1 MFKFFSKFKK
11 LKGTTEDKGNK
22 PTDTKEDSSEI
33 LEMESGVMIVFL
45 AFVIFTIALVI
56 NHGVTT
62 YFSSDSSASRTSE
75 YKELDKA
82 LKALKDYEDTY
93 IITTQIA
100 GTDTTNYIE
109 VVMKDGSSYTEYPI
123 DSNGKVGVVDSDA
136 TSYNYLLTDWSDKNN
151 LYAFSTSD
159 SENATVTTLPKSYK
173 DAVSDRVYMY
183 LPEIM
188 KNISDVS
195 KEKKA
200 TQDIGNGEEEF
211 QIYKAKLP
219 ASTVKDIVGVGTQ
232 GLYKAIAKDYS
243 DDENIKNLADYYVK
257 NMNMDLTFSDANV
270 TFGVAD
276 GIIKYVNIETGG
288 LGTRLNL
295 TRAVITDTSKYE
307 LREKPDV
314 SKSVDYVKTQIK
326 ETADYV
332 ATFDSIEDAMMTL
345 NNGSTDTSTELP
357 TTDTSGTDNK

>member
-1 MFKFFSKFKK
+1 MFFNKFKK
-11 LKGTTEDKGNK
+11 SSNTEGKRHDIIIYIY
-22 PTDTKEDSSEI
+22 PIILTLVVFVSLLLTCILCTHDSRKS
-33 LEMESGVMIVFL
+33 VM
-45 AFVIFTIALVI
+45 
-56 NHGVTT
+56 H
-62 YFSSDSSASRTSE
+62 SAE
-75 YKELDKA
+75 YKELNKAYKA
-82 LKALKDYEDTY
+82 LKKYDDMY
-93 IITTQIA
+93 IVTTQIA

-109 VVMKDGSSYTEYPI
+109 VVMKDGTSYTEYPV
-123 DSNGKVGVVDSDA
+123 DSNGKVGVVESDS
-136 TSYNYLLTDWSDKNN
+136 TKSNYLLTDWLDKKN
-151 LYAFSTSD
+151 LYAFG

-173 DAVSDRVYMY
+173 DMVSDRVYMY

-188 KNISDVS
+188 NKVTDVS

-211 QIYKAKLP
+211 QVYKAKLP

-243 DDENIKNLADYYVK
+243 KDENVKKLADYYVK
-257 NMNMDLTFSDANV
+257 NMDMDLTFSDANV

-295 TRAVITDTSKYE
+295 TRAIITDTSKYQ
-307 LREKPDV
+307 LRQKPDI
-314 SKSVDYVKTQIK
+314 SKAKDYVKTQVK
-326 ETADYV
+326 KTADYV

-345 NNGSTDTSTELP
+345 NNGGTNTNTELP
-357 TTDTSGTDNK
+357 TTTK

>member
-1 MFKFFSKFKK
+1 MFFNKFKK
-11 LKGTTEDKGNK
+11 SSNTEGKRH
-22 PTDTKEDSSEI
+22 DTSI
-33 LEMESGVMIVFL
+33 YIYPVVLT
-45 AFVIFTIALVI
+45 FVIFVSLLLTCILCT
-56 NHGVTT
+56 HDSRKSVTHST
-62 YFSSDSSASRTSE
+62 E
-75 YKELDKA
+75 YKELNKAYEA
-82 LKALKDYEDTY
+82 LKKYGDMY
-93 IITTQIA
+93 IVTTQIA

-109 VVMKDGSSYTEYPI
+109 VVMKDGTSYTEYPV
-123 DSNGKVGVVDSDA
+123 DSNGKVGVVESDS
-136 TSYNYLLTDWSDKNN
+136 TKSNYLLTDWLDKKN
-151 LYAFSTSD
+151 LYAFG

-173 DAVSDRVYMY
+173 DMVNDRVYMY

-243 DDENIKNLADYYVK
+243 KDENVKKLADYYVK
-257 NMNMDLTFSDANV
+257 NMDMDLTFSDANV

-295 TRAVITDTSKYE
+295 TRAIITNTSKYE
-307 LREKPDV
+307 LRDKPDV
-314 SKSVDYVKTQIK
+314 SKAKDYVKTQVK
-326 ETADYV
+326 KTADYV

-345 NNGSTDTSTELP
+345 NNSGTNTNTELP
-357 TTDTSGTDNK
+357 TTTK

>member
-1 MFKFFSKFKK
+1 MFFSKFKK
-11 LKGTTEDKGNK
+11 SSNTEGKRQDISIYIY
-22 PTDTKEDSSEI
+22 PVI
-33 LEMESGVMIVFL
+33 LTL
-45 AFVIFTIALVI
+45 VIFVSLLLTCILCT
-56 NHGVTT
+56 H
-62 YFSSDSSASRTSE
+62 DSRKPIIHSTE
-75 YKELDKA
+75 YKELNKAYKA
-82 LKALKDYEDTY
+82 LKKYDDMY
-93 IITTQIA
+93 IVTTQIA

-109 VVMKDGSSYTEYPI
+109 VVMKDGTSYTEYPV
-123 DSNGKVGVVDSDA
+123 DSNGKVGVVESDS
-136 TSYNYLLTDWSDKNN
+136 TKSNYLLTDWLDKKN
-151 LYAFSTSD
+151 LYAFG

-173 DAVSDRVYMY
+173 DMVSDRVYMY

-188 KNISDVS
+188 NEVTDVS

-211 QIYKAKLP
+211 QVYKAKLP

-243 DDENIKNLADYYVK
+243 KDENVKKLADYYVK
-257 NMNMDLTFSDANV
+257 NMDMDLTFSDANV

-295 TRAVITDTSKYE
+295 TRAIITDTSKYQ
-307 LREKPDV
+307 LRQKPDV
-314 SKSVDYVKTQIK
+314 SKAKDYVKTQVK
-326 ETADYV
+326 NTADYV

-345 NNGSTDTSTELP
+345 NNGGTNTNTELP
-357 TTDTSGTDNK
+357 TTTK

>member
-1 MFKFFSKFKK
+1 MFFNKFKK
-11 LKGTTEDKGNK
+11 SSNTEGKRHDVSIYIY
-22 PTDTKEDSSEI
+22 PVVLT
-33 LEMESGVMIVFL
+33 
-45 AFVIFTIALVI
+45 FVIFVSLLLICILCT
-56 NHGVTT
+56 H
-62 YFSSDSSASRTSE
+62 DSRKSVMHSTE
-75 YKELDKA
+75 YRELDKA
-82 LKALKDYEDTY
+82 YEALKKYDDTY
-93 IITTQIA
+93 IVTTQIA

-109 VVMKDGSSYTEYPI
+109 VVMKDGTSYTEYPV
-123 DSNGKVGVVDSDA
+123 DSNGKVGVVESDS
-136 TSYNYLLTDWSDKNN
+136 TKNNYLLTDWLDKKN
-151 LYAFSTSD
+151 LYAFG

-173 DAVSDRVYMY
+173 DMVSDRVYMY

-188 KNISDVS
+188 NKITDVS

-211 QIYKAKLP
+211 KVYKAKLP

-243 DDENIKNLADYYVK
+243 KDENVKNLADYYVK
-257 NMNMDLTFSDANV
+257 NMDMDLTFSDANV

-295 TRAVITDTSKYE
+295 TRAIITDTSKYE
-307 LREKPDV
+307 LRQKPDV
-314 SKSVDYVKTQIK
+314 SKAKDYVKTQVK
-326 ETADYV
+326 KTADYV

-345 NNGSTDTSTELP
+345 NNGGTNTNTELP
-357 TTDTSGTDNK
+357 TTTK